1 MRALQAMIL
10 GLGLASAGA
19 WAQVAVDAAKPAAAA
34 KAPADAKAAE
44 APKKAEPKKP
54 APKKPAPKKTE
65 PKKTEPKKTETRKA
79 EPPKKAATPAPAPT
93 DPNVKVFKAGS
104 KDAPILRDKQGN
116 VIPTNPD
123 AYDVSSATKK

>member
-1 MRALQAMIL
+1 MIL
-10 GLGLASAGA
+10 GLGLASACA
-19 WAQVAVDAAKPAAAA
+19 WAQVASEPAKPATPA
-34 KAPADAKAAE
+34 KAPVDAKVAE
-44 APKKAEPKKP
+44 T
-54 APKKPAPKKTE
+54 PKKTE
-65 PKKTEPKKTETRKA
+65 PKKPAPRKTEPKKTAPKKA
-79 EPPKKAATPAPAPT
+79 EPPKKAATPAPVST